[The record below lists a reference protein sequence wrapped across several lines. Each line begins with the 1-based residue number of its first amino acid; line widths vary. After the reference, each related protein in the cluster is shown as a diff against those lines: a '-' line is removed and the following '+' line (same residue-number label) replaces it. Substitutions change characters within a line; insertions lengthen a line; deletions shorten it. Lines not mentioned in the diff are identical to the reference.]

1 MMKHT
6 IYISGATKN
15 PINLKQR
22 YRYFLYVPNHNKKEY
37 YNLYFNVLLS
47 FLLEF
52 LSLPNYGGID
62 V

>member
-6 IYISGATKN
+6 IISEATKN
-15 PINLKQR
+15 LINPKQR
-22 YRYFLYVPNHNKKEY
+22 YRYFMYVPNHNKKEY
-37 YNLYFNVLLS
+37 YYLCFNVLLS

-52 LSLPNYGGID
+52 LSLPNCGEID

>member
-6 IYISGATKN
+6 IISGATKN
-15 PINLKQR
+15 PINPKQR

-52 LSLPNYGGID
+52 LSLPNYSGID

>member
-6 IYISGATKN
+6 IISGATKN
-15 PINLKQR
+15 PINPKR
-22 YRYFLYVPNHNKKEY
+22 YCYFMCVPNHNKKEY
-37 YNLYFNVLLS
+37 YNLYFKVLLS